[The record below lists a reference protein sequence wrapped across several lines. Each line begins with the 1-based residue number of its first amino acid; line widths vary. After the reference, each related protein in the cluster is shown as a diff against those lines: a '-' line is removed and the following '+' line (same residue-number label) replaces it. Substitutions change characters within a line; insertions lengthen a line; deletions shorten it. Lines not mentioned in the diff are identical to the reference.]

1 MKQLTWR
8 AVIVGMLLGSIL
20 SLTNLY
26 ANLKMGW
33 SFGVALTAGI
43 ISFALWNAFVRLG
56 ISKSPMTILEN
67 TCMQSAASS
76 AGYSTGGTLTS
87 AVAAL
92 LLLTG
97 QHMPLGTTFAWIF
110 FIAVL
115 GVTMAIPMKRQMIN
129 IEQIRFPDSIATAET
144 LKVLY
149 SEGKKAAEAIRAMG
163 VTIEDTAGEFVGASS
178 MEEQIRALFAPGG
191 LQNGGGTGEGQDH
204 GDGGNAAQGGQ
215 NAPGEGENGQ
225 GGGVPAMLTGHL
237 DAAKLERMKKEDLL
251 DLAAKLGVDV
261 SAAKN
266 QQERAQLIAAAE
278 VQAHATDPEN
288 GGGAL

>member
-1 MKQLTWR
+1 MKKLIAQRPIQYMGRTYERGEAIPAQDPKMVAAWLK
-8 AVIVGMLLGSIL
+8 
-20 SLTNLY
+20 
-26 ANLKMGW
+26 AN
-33 SFGVALTAGI
+33 
-43 ISFALWNAFVRLG
+43 
-56 ISKSPMTILEN
+56 
-67 TCMQSAASS
+67 SAAW
-76 AGYSTGGTLTS
+76 TGADLEDAARA
-87 AVAAL
+87 AVREAA
-92 LLLTG
+92 
-97 QHMPLGTTFAWIF
+97 
-110 FIAVL
+110 
-115 GVTMAIPMKRQMIN
+115 R
-129 IEQIRFPDSIATAET
+129 RS
-144 LKVLY
+144 KVNDM
-149 SEGKKAAEAIRAMG
+149 AAEAIRAMG

-204 GDGGNAAQGGQ
+204 CDGGNAAQGGQ

-225 GGGVPAMLTGHL
+225 GGGAPAMLTGHL

>member
-1 MKQLTWR
+1 MKKLIAQRPIQYMGRTYERGEAIPAQDPKMVAAWLK
-8 AVIVGMLLGSIL
+8 
-20 SLTNLY
+20 
-26 ANLKMGW
+26 AN
-33 SFGVALTAGI
+33 
-43 ISFALWNAFVRLG
+43 
-56 ISKSPMTILEN
+56 
-67 TCMQSAASS
+67 SAAW
-76 AGYSTGGTLTS
+76 TGTD
-87 AVAAL
+87 VEDAAR
-92 LLLTG
+92 
-97 QHMPLGTTFAWIF
+97 A
-110 FIAVL
+110 
-115 GVTMAIPMKRQMIN
+115 AIREAARRSRVNDQ
-129 IEQIRFPDSIATAET
+129 
-144 LKVLY
+144 
-149 SEGKKAAEAIRAMG
+149 AAEAIRAMG

-178 MEEQIRALFAPGG
+178 MEEQIRAMFAPGG

-225 GGGVPAMLTGHL
+225 GGGTSAMLTGHL
-237 DAAKLERMKKEDLL
+237 DLAKLERMKKEDLL

>member
-1 MKQLTWR
+1 MKKLIAQRPIQYMGRTYESGEAIPAHDPNMVAAWLR
-8 AVIVGMLLGSIL
+8 A
-20 SLTNLY
+20 N
-26 ANLKMGW
+26 
-33 SFGVALTAGI
+33 
-43 ISFALWNAFVRLG
+43 
-56 ISKSPMTILEN
+56 
-67 TCMQSAASS
+67 SAAW
-76 AGYSTGGTLTS
+76 TGTDLEDTARA
-87 AVAAL
+87 AVREAA
-92 LLLTG
+92 
-97 QHMPLGTTFAWIF
+97 
-110 FIAVL
+110 
-115 GVTMAIPMKRQMIN
+115 R
-129 IEQIRFPDSIATAET
+129 R
-144 LKVLY
+144 
-149 SEGKKAAEAIRAMG
+149 SEVNDLAAEAIRAMG

-225 GGGVPAMLTGHL
+225 GGGAPAMLTGHL

>member
-1 MKQLTWR
+1 MKKLIAQRPIQYMGRTYERGEAIPAQDTKMVAAWLK
-8 AVIVGMLLGSIL
+8 
-20 SLTNLY
+20 
-26 ANLKMGW
+26 AN
-33 SFGVALTAGI
+33 
-43 ISFALWNAFVRLG
+43 
-56 ISKSPMTILEN
+56 
-67 TCMQSAASS
+67 SAAW
-76 AGYSTGGTLTS
+76 TGTD
-87 AVAAL
+87 VEDAAR
-92 LLLTG
+92 
-97 QHMPLGTTFAWIF
+97 A
-110 FIAVL
+110 
-115 GVTMAIPMKRQMIN
+115 AIREAARRSRVNDQ
-129 IEQIRFPDSIATAET
+129 
-144 LKVLY
+144 
-149 SEGKKAAEAIRAMG
+149 AAEAIRAMG

-225 GGGVPAMLTGHL
+225 GGGAPAMLTGHL

-278 VQAHATDPEN
+278 VQAPTTDPEN
-288 GGGAL
+288 DGGAL

>member
-1 MKQLTWR
+1 MKKLIAQRPIQYMGRTYERGEAIPAQDPKMVAAWLK
-8 AVIVGMLLGSIL
+8 
-20 SLTNLY
+20 
-26 ANLKMGW
+26 AN
-33 SFGVALTAGI
+33 
-43 ISFALWNAFVRLG
+43 
-56 ISKSPMTILEN
+56 
-67 TCMQSAASS
+67 SAAW
-76 AGYSTGGTLTS
+76 TGTD
-87 AVAAL
+87 VEDAAR
-92 LLLTG
+92 
-97 QHMPLGTTFAWIF
+97 A
-110 FIAVL
+110 
-115 GVTMAIPMKRQMIN
+115 AIREAARRSRVNDQ
-129 IEQIRFPDSIATAET
+129 
-144 LKVLY
+144 
-149 SEGKKAAEAIRAMG
+149 AAEAIRAMG

-204 GDGGNAAQGGQ
+204 GDGGNVAQGGQ

-225 GGGVPAMLTGHL
+225 GGGAPAMLTGHL

>member
-1 MKQLTWR
+1 MKKLIAQRPIQYMGRTYERGEAIPAQDPKMVAAWLK
-8 AVIVGMLLGSIL
+8 
-20 SLTNLY
+20 
-26 ANLKMGW
+26 AN
-33 SFGVALTAGI
+33 
-43 ISFALWNAFVRLG
+43 
-56 ISKSPMTILEN
+56 
-67 TCMQSAASS
+67 SAAW
-76 AGYSTGGTLTS
+76 TGTD
-87 AVAAL
+87 VEDAAR
-92 LLLTG
+92 
-97 QHMPLGTTFAWIF
+97 A
-110 FIAVL
+110 
-115 GVTMAIPMKRQMIN
+115 AIREAARRSRVNDQ
-129 IEQIRFPDSIATAET
+129 
-144 LKVLY
+144 
-149 SEGKKAAEAIRAMG
+149 AAEAIRAMG

-225 GGGVPAMLTGHL
+225 GGGATAMLTGHL

>member
-1 MKQLTWR
+1 MKKLIAQRPIQYMGRTYERGEAIPAQDPKMVAAWLK
-8 AVIVGMLLGSIL
+8 
-20 SLTNLY
+20 
-26 ANLKMGW
+26 AN
-33 SFGVALTAGI
+33 
-43 ISFALWNAFVRLG
+43 
-56 ISKSPMTILEN
+56 
-67 TCMQSAASS
+67 SAAW
-76 AGYSTGGTLTS
+76 TGTD
-87 AVAAL
+87 VEDAAC
-92 LLLTG
+92 
-97 QHMPLGTTFAWIF
+97 A
-110 FIAVL
+110 
-115 GVTMAIPMKRQMIN
+115 AIREAARRSRVNDQ
-129 IEQIRFPDSIATAET
+129 
-144 LKVLY
+144 
-149 SEGKKAAEAIRAMG
+149 AAEAIRAMG

-225 GGGVPAMLTGHL
+225 GGGAPAMLTGHL

>member
-1 MKQLTWR
+1 MKKLIAQRPIQYMGRTYERGEAIPAQDPKMVAAWLK
-8 AVIVGMLLGSIL
+8 
-20 SLTNLY
+20 
-26 ANLKMGW
+26 AN
-33 SFGVALTAGI
+33 
-43 ISFALWNAFVRLG
+43 
-56 ISKSPMTILEN
+56 
-67 TCMQSAASS
+67 SAAW
-76 AGYSTGGTLTS
+76 TGTD
-87 AVAAL
+87 VEDAAR
-92 LLLTG
+92 
-97 QHMPLGTTFAWIF
+97 A
-110 FIAVL
+110 
-115 GVTMAIPMKRQMIN
+115 AIREAARRSRVNDQ
-129 IEQIRFPDSIATAET
+129 
-144 LKVLY
+144 
-149 SEGKKAAEAIRAMG
+149 AAEAIRAMG
-163 VTIEDTAGEFVGASS
+163 VTVEDTAGEFVGASS

-225 GGGVPAMLTGHL
+225 GGGAPAMLTGHL

-251 DLAAKLGVDV
+251 DLAAKLGVDG

>member
-1 MKQLTWR
+1 MKKLIAQRPIQYMGRTYERGEAIPAQDPKMVAAWLK
-8 AVIVGMLLGSIL
+8 
-20 SLTNLY
+20 
-26 ANLKMGW
+26 AN
-33 SFGVALTAGI
+33 
-43 ISFALWNAFVRLG
+43 
-56 ISKSPMTILEN
+56 
-67 TCMQSAASS
+67 SAAW
-76 AGYSTGGTLTS
+76 TGTD
-87 AVAAL
+87 VEDAAR
-92 LLLTG
+92 
-97 QHMPLGTTFAWIF
+97 A
-110 FIAVL
+110 
-115 GVTMAIPMKRQMIN
+115 AIREAARRSRVNDQ
-129 IEQIRFPDSIATAET
+129 
-144 LKVLY
+144 
-149 SEGKKAAEAIRAMG
+149 AAEAIRAMG

-225 GGGVPAMLTGHL
+225 GGGAPAMLTGHL
-237 DAAKLERMKKEDLL
+237 DAVKLERMKKEDLL

>member
-1 MKQLTWR
+1 MKKLIAQRPIQYMGRTYERGEAIPAQDPKMVAAWLK
-8 AVIVGMLLGSIL
+8 
-20 SLTNLY
+20 
-26 ANLKMGW
+26 AN
-33 SFGVALTAGI
+33 
-43 ISFALWNAFVRLG
+43 
-56 ISKSPMTILEN
+56 
-67 TCMQSAASS
+67 SAAW
-76 AGYSTGGTLTS
+76 TGTD
-87 AVAAL
+87 VEDAARAAIREAAQRSRVN
-92 LLLTG
+92 G
-97 QHMPLGTTFAWIF
+97 Q
-110 FIAVL
+110 
-115 GVTMAIPMKRQMIN
+115 
-129 IEQIRFPDSIATAET
+129 
-144 LKVLY
+144 
-149 SEGKKAAEAIRAMG
+149 AAEAIRAMG

-178 MEEQIRALFAPGG
+178 MEEQIRVLFAPGG

-225 GGGVPAMLTGHL
+225 GGGAPAMLTGHL

>member
-1 MKQLTWR
+1 MKKLIAQRPIQYMGRTYERGEAIPAQDPKMVAAWLK
-8 AVIVGMLLGSIL
+8 
-20 SLTNLY
+20 
-26 ANLKMGW
+26 AN
-33 SFGVALTAGI
+33 
-43 ISFALWNAFVRLG
+43 
-56 ISKSPMTILEN
+56 
-67 TCMQSAASS
+67 SAAW
-76 AGYSTGGTLTS
+76 TGTD
-87 AVAAL
+87 VEDAAR
-92 LLLTG
+92 
-97 QHMPLGTTFAWIF
+97 A
-110 FIAVL
+110 
-115 GVTMAIPMKRQMIN
+115 AIREAARRSRVNDQ
-129 IEQIRFPDSIATAET
+129 
-144 LKVLY
+144 
-149 SEGKKAAEAIRAMG
+149 AAEAIRAMG

-225 GGGVPAMLTGHL
+225 GGGAPAMLTGHL

-278 VQAHATDPEN
+278 VQAHATDPEH

>member
-1 MKQLTWR
+1 MKKLIAQRPIQYMGRTYERGEAIPAQDPKMVAAWLK
-8 AVIVGMLLGSIL
+8 
-20 SLTNLY
+20 
-26 ANLKMGW
+26 AN
-33 SFGVALTAGI
+33 
-43 ISFALWNAFVRLG
+43 
-56 ISKSPMTILEN
+56 
-67 TCMQSAASS
+67 SAAW
-76 AGYSTGGTLTS
+76 TGTD
-87 AVAAL
+87 VEDAAR
-92 LLLTG
+92 
-97 QHMPLGTTFAWIF
+97 A
-110 FIAVL
+110 
-115 GVTMAIPMKRQMIN
+115 AIREAARRSRVNDQ
-129 IEQIRFPDSIATAET
+129 
-144 LKVLY
+144 
-149 SEGKKAAEAIRAMG
+149 AAEAIRAMG

-225 GGGVPAMLTGHL
+225 GGGAPAMLTGHL
-237 DAAKLERMKKEDLL
+237 DAEKLERMKKEDLL

>member
-1 MKQLTWR
+1 MKKLIAQRPIQYMGRTYERGEAIPAQDPKMVAAWLK
-8 AVIVGMLLGSIL
+8 
-20 SLTNLY
+20 
-26 ANLKMGW
+26 AN
-33 SFGVALTAGI
+33 
-43 ISFALWNAFVRLG
+43 
-56 ISKSPMTILEN
+56 
-67 TCMQSAASS
+67 SAAW
-76 AGYSTGGTLTS
+76 TGTD
-87 AVAAL
+87 VEDAARAAFREAARRSRVND
-92 LLLTG
+92 
-97 QHMPLGTTFAWIF
+97 Q
-110 FIAVL
+110 
-115 GVTMAIPMKRQMIN
+115 
-129 IEQIRFPDSIATAET
+129 
-144 LKVLY
+144 
-149 SEGKKAAEAIRAMG
+149 AAEAIRAMG

-204 GDGGNAAQGGQ
+204 GDGGNVAQGGQ

-225 GGGVPAMLTGHL
+225 GGGAPAMLTGHL

>member
-1 MKQLTWR
+1 MKKLIAQRPIQYMGRTYERGEAIPAQDPKMVAAWLK
-8 AVIVGMLLGSIL
+8 
-20 SLTNLY
+20 
-26 ANLKMGW
+26 AN
-33 SFGVALTAGI
+33 
-43 ISFALWNAFVRLG
+43 
-56 ISKSPMTILEN
+56 
-67 TCMQSAASS
+67 SAAW
-76 AGYSTGGTLTS
+76 TGTD
-87 AVAAL
+87 VEDAAR
-92 LLLTG
+92 
-97 QHMPLGTTFAWIF
+97 A
-110 FIAVL
+110 
-115 GVTMAIPMKRQMIN
+115 AIREAARRSRVNDQ
-129 IEQIRFPDSIATAET
+129 
-144 LKVLY
+144 
-149 SEGKKAAEAIRAMG
+149 AAEAIRAMG

-225 GGGVPAMLTGHL
+225 GGGAPAMLTGHL
-237 DAAKLERMKKEDLL
+237 GAAKLERMKKEDLL

>member
-1 MKQLTWR
+1 MKKLIAQRPIQYMGRTYERGEAIPAQDPKMVAAWLK
-8 AVIVGMLLGSIL
+8 
-20 SLTNLY
+20 
-26 ANLKMGW
+26 AN
-33 SFGVALTAGI
+33 
-43 ISFALWNAFVRLG
+43 
-56 ISKSPMTILEN
+56 
-67 TCMQSAASS
+67 SAAW
-76 AGYSTGGTLTS
+76 TGTD
-87 AVAAL
+87 VEDAAR
-92 LLLTG
+92 
-97 QHMPLGTTFAWIF
+97 A
-110 FIAVL
+110 
-115 GVTMAIPMKRQMIN
+115 AIREAARRSRVNDQ
-129 IEQIRFPDSIATAET
+129 
-144 LKVLY
+144 
-149 SEGKKAAEAIRAMG
+149 AAEAIRAMG
-163 VTIEDTAGEFVGASS
+163 VTIEDDAGEFVGTSS

-225 GGGVPAMLTGHL
+225 GGGAPAMLTGHL

>member
-1 MKQLTWR
+1 MKKLIAQRPIQYMGRTYERGEAIPAQDPKMVAAWLK
-8 AVIVGMLLGSIL
+8 
-20 SLTNLY
+20 
-26 ANLKMGW
+26 AN
-33 SFGVALTAGI
+33 
-43 ISFALWNAFVRLG
+43 
-56 ISKSPMTILEN
+56 
-67 TCMQSAASS
+67 SAAW
-76 AGYSTGGTLTS
+76 TGTD
-87 AVAAL
+87 VEDAAR
-92 LLLTG
+92 
-97 QHMPLGTTFAWIF
+97 A
-110 FIAVL
+110 
-115 GVTMAIPMKRQMIN
+115 AIREAARRSRVNDQ
-129 IEQIRFPDSIATAET
+129 
-144 LKVLY
+144 
-149 SEGKKAAEAIRAMG
+149 AAEAIRAMG

-225 GGGVPAMLTGHL
+225 GGGTPAVLTGHL
-237 DAAKLERMKKEDLL
+237 DAAQLERMKKEDLL

>member
-1 MKQLTWR
+1 MKKLIAQRPIQYMGRTYERGEAIPAQDPKMVAAWLK
-8 AVIVGMLLGSIL
+8 
-20 SLTNLY
+20 
-26 ANLKMGW
+26 AN
-33 SFGVALTAGI
+33 
-43 ISFALWNAFVRLG
+43 
-56 ISKSPMTILEN
+56 
-67 TCMQSAASS
+67 SAAW
-76 AGYSTGGTLTS
+76 TGTD
-87 AVAAL
+87 VEDAARAAFREAARRSRVND
-92 LLLTG
+92 
-97 QHMPLGTTFAWIF
+97 Q
-110 FIAVL
+110 
-115 GVTMAIPMKRQMIN
+115 
-129 IEQIRFPDSIATAET
+129 
-144 LKVLY
+144 
-149 SEGKKAAEAIRAMG
+149 AAEAIRAMG

-225 GGGVPAMLTGHL
+225 GGGAPAMLTGHL

-278 VQAHATDPEN
+278 VQANATDPEN

>member
-1 MKQLTWR
+1 MKKLIAQRPIQYMGRTYERGEAIPAQDPKMVAAWLK
-8 AVIVGMLLGSIL
+8 
-20 SLTNLY
+20 
-26 ANLKMGW
+26 AN
-33 SFGVALTAGI
+33 
-43 ISFALWNAFVRLG
+43 
-56 ISKSPMTILEN
+56 
-67 TCMQSAASS
+67 SAAW
-76 AGYSTGGTLTS
+76 TGTD
-87 AVAAL
+87 VEDAAR
-92 LLLTG
+92 
-97 QHMPLGTTFAWIF
+97 A
-110 FIAVL
+110 
-115 GVTMAIPMKRQMIN
+115 AIREAARRSRVNDQ
-129 IEQIRFPDSIATAET
+129 
-144 LKVLY
+144 
-149 SEGKKAAEAIRAMG
+149 AAEAIRAMG

-215 NAPGEGENGQ
+215 NAPGAGENGQ
-225 GGGVPAMLTGHL
+225 GGGAPAMLTGHL

>member
-1 MKQLTWR
+1 MKKLIAQRPIQYMGRTYERGEAIPAQDPKMVAAWLK
-8 AVIVGMLLGSIL
+8 
-20 SLTNLY
+20 
-26 ANLKMGW
+26 AN
-33 SFGVALTAGI
+33 
-43 ISFALWNAFVRLG
+43 
-56 ISKSPMTILEN
+56 
-67 TCMQSAASS
+67 SAAW
-76 AGYSTGGTLTS
+76 TGTD
-87 AVAAL
+87 VEDAARAAIREAAQRSRVN
-92 LLLTG
+92 G
-97 QHMPLGTTFAWIF
+97 Q
-110 FIAVL
+110 
-115 GVTMAIPMKRQMIN
+115 
-129 IEQIRFPDSIATAET
+129 
-144 LKVLY
+144 
-149 SEGKKAAEAIRAMG
+149 AAEAIRAMG

-225 GGGVPAMLTGHL
+225 GGGAPAMLTGHL

-266 QQERAQLIAAAE
+266 QRERAQLIAAAE

>member
-1 MKQLTWR
+1 MKKLIAQRPIQYMGRTYERGEAIPAQDPKMVAAWLK
-8 AVIVGMLLGSIL
+8 
-20 SLTNLY
+20 
-26 ANLKMGW
+26 AN
-33 SFGVALTAGI
+33 
-43 ISFALWNAFVRLG
+43 
-56 ISKSPMTILEN
+56 
-67 TCMQSAASS
+67 SAAW
-76 AGYSTGGTLTS
+76 TGTD
-87 AVAAL
+87 VEDAARAAIREAAQRSRVN
-92 LLLTG
+92 G
-97 QHMPLGTTFAWIF
+97 Q
-110 FIAVL
+110 
-115 GVTMAIPMKRQMIN
+115 
-129 IEQIRFPDSIATAET
+129 
-144 LKVLY
+144 
-149 SEGKKAAEAIRAMG
+149 AAEAIRAMG

-204 GDGGNAAQGGQ
+204 TDGENAAQGGQ

-225 GGGVPAMLTGHL
+225 GGGAPAMLTGHL